1 MINGVFIPTALEIFA
16 LVFLI
21 LAILYVIIL
30 LVKLFARS
38 AAAEQVERWLVMFAK
53 SINEKKFN
61 KDGGKSDEEK

>member
-1 MINGVFIPTALEIFA
+1 MDLMNSTNVEVLA
-16 LVFLI
+16 LVFLT